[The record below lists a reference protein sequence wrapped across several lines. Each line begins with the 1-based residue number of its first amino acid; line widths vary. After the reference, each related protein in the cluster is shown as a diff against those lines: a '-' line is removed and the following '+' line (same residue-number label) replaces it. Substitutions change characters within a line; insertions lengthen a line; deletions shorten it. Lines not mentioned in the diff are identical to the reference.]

1 MRWLILHDHYVITS
15 LEALAQHYEAPRE
28 LVLRK
33 VAARL
38 DATARASIAASPF
51 LCAGSQRQ

>member
-1 MRWLILHDHYVITS
+1 MRCAMLHDPYVITS

-38 DATARASIAASPF
+38 DTTARAFIAASPF
-51 LCAGSQRQ
+51 LCAGYQR